1 MSRRRSLPRELANPK
16 ITVAS
21 YGSEV
26 STSANCL
33 GRPTDNTESTRRINI
48 RNAVTRRRTTT
59 LTNALPDRR
68 VALAFLAHPDD
79 AEFFCAGTLIRLAEA
94 GWDVHIASATAGDCG
109 STKLS
114 ADKIAEVRRGEA
126 AASVRKIG
134 ASYHCLEEHD
144 VNVVFDKTSNRKAI
158 DLFRRI
164 APSLVITHPRLDYM
178 LDHEQVHLLARRA
191 AFSYPVPNAS
201 SLPLAEGSAIPWLY
215 YCDPAEGND
224 PYTGELV
231 RPTVLVDISDQVN
244 RKTEMLACHESQRE
258 WLRSHHGMDEYVEA
272 MKRLS
277 AMRGRELGT
286 AYAEAFIQHRGH
298 PFPQTDILQ
307 ELFGES

>member
-1 MSRRRSLPRELANPK
+1 MT
-16 ITVAS
+16 ITV
-21 YGSEV
+21 
-26 STSANCL
+26 
-33 GRPTDNTESTRRINI
+33 
-48 RNAVTRRRTTT
+48 
-59 LTNALPDRR
+59 PDRR

-79 AEFFCAGTLIRLAEA
+79 AEFFCAGTLIRLADA
-94 GWDVHIASATAGDCG
+94 GWEVHVASATAGDCG
-109 STKLS
+109 TTTLS
-114 ADKIAEVRRGEA
+114 ADDIAKVRRGEA

-134 ASYHCLEEHD
+134 ASYHCLEERD
-144 VNVVFDKTSNRKAI
+144 VNVVFDRTANRKTI

-164 APSLVITHPRLDYM
+164 APSLVFTHPRHDYM
-178 LDHEQVHLLARRA
+178 LDHEQVHLLARGA

-224 PYTGELV
+224 PYTGKSV
-231 RPTVLVDISDQVN
+231 CPTMLVDISREID

-272 MKRLS
+272 MKRHC

-286 AYAEAFIQHRGH
+286 AYAEAFVQHLGH
-298 PFPQTDILQ
+298 PFPNNDILR
-307 ELFGES
+307 ELFGESKS